1 MPKNKILN
9 DATGLLSMTDFIDDV
24 LNFNDFNDADN
35 TLIRLIKSVDLQT
48 ESDKESFFI
57 QLFDFVIKAYRG
69 HDLEQ
74 KLEFINNKD
83 ELLNYFDNLINK
95 YNTFAEA
102 NFSSVHKDIWFLAI
116 FFEQLGDINATIAKI
131 EEIISLEEFECCV
144 QHHKRFLYGLYVSIV
159 LNQDPIDFK
168 KLSKLTD
175 KLKQLI

>member
-1 MPKNKILN
+1 MKNCVLF
-9 DATGLLSMTDFIDDV
+9 LLIFK
-24 LNFNDFNDADN
+24 N
-35 TLIRLIKSVDLQT
+35 
-48 ESDKESFFI
+48 
-57 QLFDFVIKAYRG
+57 G
-69 HDLEQ
+69 
-74 KLEFINNKD
+74 NKD

-144 QHHKRFLYGLYVSIV
+144 QHHKRFLYSLYVSIV